1 MKAMSIAVAVA
12 GVGILASQASFAAPP
27 LLMSPEWGQ
36 LACAAWNQDPVLT
49 QKLHES
55 GWSQNDQGRGYRIM
69 QIYRKD
75 CPNSPRIEMRIS
87 EKDGKAMCVYGGK
100 VEKEMNSSDFSMYAD
115 TKRWVELGK
124 LEYGPMKAMMFG
136 RLGFTGPMME
146 AMKNMGP
153 FESFM
158 SGVIGKVDSDTS
170 ACPQ

>member
-1 MKAMSIAVAVA
+1 MKAMTVTIAGLGFV
-12 GVGILASQASFAAPP
+12 LSQAAFSAPP
-27 LLMSPEWGQ
+27 TMMSEEWGK
-36 LACAAWNQDPVLT
+36 LACDAWNQDPVLT

-75 CPNSPRIEMRIS
+75 CENSPKVEMRIS

-100 VEKEMNSSDFSMYAD
+100 VEKEMNSSDFAMYAD
-115 TKRWVELGK
+115 TRRWVELGK
-124 LEYGPMKAMMFG
+124 GEYGPMKAMMFG
-136 RLGFTGPMME
+136 RLGFAGPKME

-158 SGVIGKVDSDTS
+158 SGVIAKVDSDSST
-170 ACPQ
+170 CPQ